1 MNFTGMAIYGG
12 MVITSPILNTQKAI
26 FGYGQATSTISSMTN
41 LVSNA
46 GVVAADT
53 TGVGTAR
60 AQLAATG
67 YGGDKGI
74 FGYGTADG
82 SSALSITNLVSNAGV
97 VATDTAGVGQPKI
110 NNAGATY
117 GSTGQAMF
125 GFGSTTLSYGSSC
138 NYINLISNTG
148 VVSTDSSFIGT
159 ARMGLMATGY
169 GTDKAIFGFGYNGV
183 YQKKINLVSNTGVVA
198 ADTTLSASYQTKG
211 YGAATT
217 YGSTGEAMFGFGGQY
232 SNNEVNLISNTGVV
246 ATGSSY
252 IGTARGYLAAAPY
265 GGDKGIFG
273 YGLAYSGSSLS
284 MTNLVSN
291 TGVVAADTTG
301 VGTARYGLAAA
312 GLP

>member
-1 MNFTGMAIYGG
+1 MNFTGMILNGG
-12 MVITSPILNTQKAI
+12 MAITSPILNTLKAI

-46 GVVAADT
+46 GVVATDT

-74 FGYGTADG
+74 FGYGYTG
-82 SSALSITNLVSNAGV
+82 SSVTALTNLVSNAGV
-97 VATDTAGVGQPKI
+97 VATDTAGVGQSKS

-125 GFGSTTLSYGSSC
+125 GFGSTTLSYSSSC

-159 ARMGLMATGY
+159 ARMGLMATSY

-183 YQKKINLVSNTGVVA
+183 YLKLINLVSNTGVVA

-217 YGSTGEAMFGFGGQY
+217 YGSTGQAMFGFGGQY
-232 SNNEVNLISNTGVV
+232 NNNEVNLISNTGVV

-252 IGTARGYLAAAPY
+252 IGTSRGYLAAAPY